1 MQPKLKETRTVSAR
15 TYEALKCV
23 YLHFWITGATMLALA
38 FTLESVL
45 PKGQGA
51 GLGVGIALL
60 ISCAIPSSLILYF
73 RWKNF
78 KWRHDNPEAYK
89 AKKAMQE
96 AALVTA
102 QNAPPG
108 PIKTYIIGILDGI
121 GGLLK
126 VALIIA
132 ACCLIL
138 YVAYLIIIS
147 IPVSVAVIIGAII
160 IGLCILAAK

>member
-1 MQPKLKETRTVSAR
+1 
-15 TYEALKCV
+15 
-23 YLHFWITGATMLALA
+23 
-38 FTLESVL
+38 
-45 PKGQGA
+45 
-51 GLGVGIALL
+51 
-60 ISCAIPSSLILYF
+60 
-73 RWKNF
+73 
-78 KWRHDNPEAYK
+78 
-89 AKKAMQE
+89 MQE